1 MIEELEPAGIALVV
15 DWCWGLHVRE
25 GGVLL
30 RVGVLRVVVVVIGGE
45 GLLAEWVLHGV
56 NWRLRVGRAA
66 VEELL
71 LETIETGSE
80 IDVPFGCGWVAA
92 SVSAI
97 RALLKLLLPLL
108 EGLDLQRQIPAIRQA
123 LLVLPRMPAGHNL
136 IIVRVMDAILAY
148 LTLLLLEHRIEDLH
162 AKTATAS
169 MMVSLR
175 KGMISWVECLST
187 A

>member
-1 MIEELEPAGIALVV
+1 MVEELEPASIALVV

-45 GLLAEWVLHGV
+45 GLLVEWVLHGV

-80 IDVPFGCGWVAA
+80 IGCTFWLWVGSCLGLRDLSSLKTPSSSPRRPGSAEANPRNQTGSSCAA
-92 SVSAI
+92 SHACWSQPHHSAGNGCDPRVSNSS
-97 RALLKLLLPLL
+97 
-108 EGLDLQRQIPAIRQA
+108 PAR
-123 LLVLPRMPAGHNL
+123 
-136 IIVRVMDAILAY
+136 
-148 LTLLLLEHRIEDLH
+148 T
-162 AKTATAS
+162 
-169 MMVSLR
+169 
-175 KGMISWVECLST
+175 
-187 A
+187 